1 ANYSGEVIGINA
13 NGDAGSQSPLN
24 NAYTYNGLP
33 GNSLDITADGAHVSD
48 PGCNCDTPVNP
59 NSDFVQEFKVLT
71 SNFSAENQ
79 KGPILITS
87 VTKSGGQQFHGSGFF
102 SARNYVM
109 NANDALNNADGAPKP
124 QNKYYYPG
132 GSIGGPVILPGTSF
146 NKSRNKLFFFA
157 GFEYYYQVL
166 DTGLL
171 RATVPT
177 SAMQQGDFSSTSLQ
191 QLGAITASGGPP
203 GTPCPAPNQSLPCL
217 NAAAL
222 AKYP

>member
-1 ANYSGEVIGINA
+1 M
-13 NGDAGSQSPLN
+13 
-24 NAYTYNGLP
+24 
-33 GNSLDITADGAHVSD
+33 
-48 PGCNCDTPVNP
+48 
-59 NSDFVQEFKVLT
+59 LT

-102 SARNYVM
+102 SARNYVL

-124 QNKYYYPG
+124 ENKYYYPG
-132 GSIGGPVILPGTSF
+132 GSIGGPVIIPGTNF
-146 NKSRNKLFFFA
+146 NKSRTKLFFFT

-177 SAMQQGDFSSTSLQ
+177 PGMLTGNFSTSELEKI
-191 QLGAITASGGPP
+191 GNR
-203 GTPCPAPNQSLPCL
+203 NQ
-217 NAAAL
+217 
-222 AKYP
+222 